1 MAADTASDLKWKM
14 GMDRR
19 GLAYDQASV
28 LSHSVHTRWVSLL
41 IQHKHRTPPKD
52 YTPVTWHQ
60 LHNAD
65 TELFML
71 AAQAARGGVRP
82 DIRGDKPLDKLFEQL
97 MVDSRV
103 TFFLMPMPGLPGGRL
118 ASVQDSPAQASAD
131 HGAQKRQKTDHNQSQ
146 QKSQHHPSQS
156 KAQKKK
162 GKGKGKDKSKGGKT
176 TGRKPDGTLTHTRSG
191 KPLCTAYHS
200 QGGCQAGVN
209 RNGLEECSK
218 GLHLC
223 NAPVCKSRSTHGRS
237 GHTQAHE

>member
-1 MAADTASDLKWKM
+1 MLADTASDLKWKM

-41 IQHKHRTPPKD
+41 IQHKHRTPPHG
-52 YTPVTWHQ
+52 YTPVTWNQ

-146 QKSQHHPSQS
+146 QKSQHHVTRARLRRKRAREKEKTSP
-156 KAQKKK
+156 K
-162 GKGKGKDKSKGGKT
+162 GEKQLGANQME
-176 TGRKPDGTLTHTRSG
+176 P
-191 KPLCTAYHS
+191 
-200 QGGCQAGVN
+200 
-209 RNGLEECSK
+209 
-218 GLHLC
+218 
-223 NAPVCKSRSTHGRS
+223 
-237 GHTQAHE
+237 